1 MRTCRSC
8 SDPAIPETCMTQHKL
23 YAFLAGTVLALAA
36 TPAGAV
42 ILDFES
48 LTHDGDG
55 AVFVAGH
62 EEGGF
67 RIVSD
72 VDPVLR
78 DMAFG
83 VWGTAAGEFNGSTAL
98 FNAFVGF
105 GTTLTRVDG
114 AAFTLASLDVGPLVP
129 DLEGGVTFVGTTASG
144 GTVSQAVTF
153 GPGLAPVAVVFGPG
167 FRELTSVSWAQ
178 ETENQ
183 AHQFDNIRL
192 DETIPIPEPGT
203 VFMLLGGLSALSML
217 SMRKRSRRVTLGSG
231 PASSFLR
238 S

>member
-1 MRTCRSC
+1 
-8 SDPAIPETCMTQHKL
+8 MTHHTL
-23 YAFLAGTVLALAA
+23 YALFAGTVLALAG
-36 TPAGAV
+36 PSAGAA

-48 LTHDGDG
+48 LIHDGSG
-55 AVFVAGH
+55 AVYVASH
-62 EEGGF
+62 EEDGF

-72 VDPVLR
+72 LDPVLG
-78 DMAFG
+78 DLAFG

-105 GTTLTRVDG
+105 GTTLTRLDG
-114 AAFTLASLDVGPLVP
+114 AAFTLTGLDVGPLVP

-153 GPGLAPVAVVFGPG
+153 GPGLAPVAVIFGPD
-167 FRELTSVSWAQ
+167 FRDLTSVSWSQ

-183 AHQFDNIRL
+183 AHQFDNVRL

-217 SMRKRSRRVTLGSG
+217 SMRRRSRRVALGSG
-231 PASSFLR
+231 PASFLR
-238 S
+238 A